1 MVNLLTNAA
10 KYTTDSGH
18 VWVDVLH
25 EGDMVEVRVRDTGI
39 GIAPEAMSRLFQSFS
54 QVDASTSRRF
64 GGTGLGLVI
73 SKRLAEMMGG
83 RMWVES
89 EVGRGSTFFFT
100 ILVESANSSP
110 PFITPATVRALS
122 TKPAAAVAHSE
133 RILIAEDNAV
143 NQKVAA
149 LMLEKLGFR
158 ADVAADGR
166 EVLTALKRQRY
177 DIIMMD
183 VQMPEMD
190 GLAAAREIGR
200 LYPKRE
206 DRPWIIA
213 VTANAMNT
221 DREACLAAGMD
232 DYIAKPV
239 VFEELA
245 AALERG
251 CHAISSDTA
260 DR

>member
-1 MVNLLTNAA
+1 M
-10 KYTTDSGH
+10 
-18 VWVDVLH
+18 
-25 EGDMVEVRVRDTGI
+25 
-39 GIAPEAMSRLFQSFS
+39 PRLFQSFS

-73 SKRLAEMMGG
+73 SRRLAEMMGG

-89 EVGRGSTFFFT
+89 EIGRGSTFYFT
-100 ILVESANSSP
+100 ILVDPSNSE
-110 PFITPATVRALS
+110 TPAPLMSGRPLAELS
-122 TKPAAAVAHSE
+122 APASARSE
-133 RILIAEDNAV
+133 RVLIAEDNAV

-166 EVLTALKRQRY
+166 EVLEAVKRQRY

-190 GLAAAREIGR
+190 GIAAAREIGR
-200 LYPKRE
+200 LFPDRH

-213 VTANAMNT
+213 VTANAMRT
-221 DREACLAAGMD
+221 DRDACLVAGMD
-232 DYIAKPV
+232 DYISKPIII
-239 VFEELA
+239 EELA
-245 AALERG
+245 AALDRG
-251 CHAISSDTA
+251 CAAMKLSRSA
-260 DR
+260 GGFSFWG